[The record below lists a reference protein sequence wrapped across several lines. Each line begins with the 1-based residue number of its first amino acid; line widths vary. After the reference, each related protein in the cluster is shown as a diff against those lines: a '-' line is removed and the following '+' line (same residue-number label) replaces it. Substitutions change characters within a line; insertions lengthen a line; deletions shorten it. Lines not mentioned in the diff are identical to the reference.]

1 MWGLSM
7 MLCLPYASVYMLALG
22 LRDVEIG
29 LLSSLGMVSQ
39 MVWGLLGGVITDK
52 LGRRLTT
59 AVFDVIAWCVPCL
72 IWAAASWV
80 SPSAAFWLFLGA
92 SLVNGTWQVTQ
103 NSWDCLMVEDAER
116 DQITSIY
123 SLVMVAGNMS
133 ALFAPIAA
141 VMVAQFSLVPA
152 VRILYLNAFV
162 VMAIKIVI
170 LYLASHET
178 AMGVVRRD
186 ATRGQSVLTLVAGYR
201 GVLGVIR
208 RSPGTIFALAVM
220 ALVGAVSTVNTTFWQ
235 VIASKKLL
243 VPDELLPFFPMARS
257 ILAIAFFFTVIARVT
272 GTVNLRR
279 PLILGFSVY
288 GLSQLLLALI
298 PAPAGA
304 AAGATQY
311 LLIAVCLLGDGFGA
325 GILAM
330 LAESLVALHVDQV
343 ERSRVMA
350 VQRTVVMLAVAPF
363 GWIGGLLS
371 GMDRSLPFALTTGLL
386 VVGLAITLLF
396 YRQDPAVIPA
406 D

>member
-1 MWGLSM
+1 
-7 MLCLPYASVYMLALG
+7 
-22 LRDVEIG
+22 
-29 LLSSLGMVSQ
+29 MVSQ

-59 AVFDVIAWCVPCL
+59 AAFDVVAWCVPCL

-80 SPSAAFWLFLGA
+80 DRPAAFWLFLGA

-152 VRILYLNAFV
+152 VRILYLNAFT

-170 LYLASHET
+170 LYACSRET
-178 AMGVVRRD
+178 AMGVVRRE
-186 ATRGQSVLTLVAGYR
+186 ATRGQSIVTLLAGYR

-243 VPDELLPFFPMARS
+243 IPDALLPFFPMARS
-257 ILAIAFFFTVIARVT
+257 ILAIVFFFTVITKVT

-279 PLILGFSVY
+279 PLVLGFAVY
-288 GLSQLLLALI
+288 GASQLVLALI
-298 PAPAGA
+298 PAPAGV
-304 AAGATQY
+304 AAGVTQY
-311 LLIAVCLLGDGFGA
+311 VLVGVCLLGDGFGA

-330 LAESLVALHVDQV
+330 LAESLVALHVDPV

-386 VVGLAITLLF
+386 GLGLILTRLF
-396 YRQDPAVIPA
+396 YRDPDPA
-406 D
+406 